1 MAPDSSSTAP
11 SRGRFNSVSN
21 QFVLIAGTGRPPALI
36 WRAAAATAGKLSCP
50 TPRTN
55 HWPASTQRTRLGAAL
70 RLTSE
75 PAKPSIALA
84 IGAPRFHRR
93 VNSDSAVLQAFSRS
107 GGNCASS
114 VHSACLMDGP
124 RTWRKD
130 SERIRSSSSGRSSVA
145 PRSSC

>member
-1 MAPDSSSTAP
+1 M
-11 SRGRFNSVSN
+11 
-21 QFVLIAGTGRPPALI
+21 
-36 WRAAAATAGKLSCP
+36 
-50 TPRTN
+50 
-55 HWPASTQRTRLGAAL
+55 GAAL

-130 SERIRSSSSGRSSVA
+130 SARIRSSSSGRSSVA
-145 PRSSC
+145 PRSSCRALILSPYKTLGEWASFWSVCSSIFRVSGSAQISLSFDALELLASGAVPTK